1 MPIHVII
8 VDRVNINIIHVVITH
23 IEGTQVSVPF
33 TKPNAK
39 NAY

>member
-8 VDRVNINIIHVVITH
+8 VDRVNINIIVITH